1 VRAPYERGAQ
11 RLLYSVIIHVNQED
25 MMAGDTAYKPGQ
37 IVKVSG
43 IYSVVHDDGKDTF
56 EVTCVKGEHFPPT
69 RSGKGAHFELKY
81 GATHAHQHEALNGTG
96 SGTESVSQS
105 RT

>member
-1 VRAPYERGAQ
+1 
-11 RLLYSVIIHVNQED
+11 
-25 MMAGDTAYKPGQ
+25 M
-37 IVKVSG
+37 KVSG

-56 EVTCVKGEHFPPT
+56 EVTCVEGEHFPPT

-81 GATHAHQHEALNGTG
+81 GATHAHKHEALKGTD
-96 SGTESVSQS
+96 SRTNPGTESGPES